1 MKALVGIF
9 TTSSL
14 SAFTVD
20 IDVTIEELYLGGTLV
35 SAVAGWACPYMTP
48 ATLETPHYNTAP
60 PCHPLVL
67 TRIRTFPDSTAAN
80 HPPRLTGSL

>member
-1 MKALVGIF
+1 MCESTRSIF

-48 ATLETPHYNTAP
+48 ATLETHTITQPRPATPWFSQGSEHSQTLQP
-60 PCHPLVL
+60 PIIHP
-67 TRIRTFPDSTAAN
+67 
-80 HPPRLTGSL
+80 G